1 MATSPFLLLEGFLNL
16 IKSYPGI
23 RKLSSSSVMLELR
36 YVSDMH
42 KMSSNHLNTNDK
54 YITTE
59 RKPSWDL
66 DFF

>member
-23 RKLSSSSVMLELR
+23 HKLSSSSVMLELR

-42 KMSSNHLNTNDK
+42 KMSNNHLNTNDK